1 MIEFNKV
8 TKVYQQNWTGL
19 SDISVKITK
28 GEFIF
33 VYGPSGAGKST
44 FLKLIYLE
52 EKPTT
57 GVVSVFDSDLSQ
69 LTKKEIPPMRRKIG
83 VIFQDF
89 KLLQDRTVE
98 ENIAFALEVIGRP
111 GGEVKRQ
118 VLKALTLIKLS
129 HKKGAYPY
137 QLSGGEQQKVAI
149 ARALVRDPFI
159 LLADEPTGNLDYK
172 SSREIMELL
181 YQVNIQGTTVIMA
194 THDLDLIKKSKKRY
208 IKLEEGR
215 LIEDVS

>member
-1 MIEFNKV
+1 MYKRQ
-8 TKVYQQNWTGL
+8 VYQKNWIGL
-19 SDISVKITK
+19 SEISVRIEK
-28 GEFIF
+28 GEFVFI
-33 VYGPSGAGKST
+33 YGPSGAGKST

-57 GVVSVFDSDLSQ
+57 GRVIVFGNDLSIIR
-69 LTKKEIPPMRRKIG
+69 KAEIPKLRRKIG

-111 GGEVKRQ
+111 GGEVRKQ
-118 VLKALTLIKLS
+118 VLKALTWIKLS
-129 HKKGAYPY
+129 HKKAAYPY

-159 LLADEPTGNLDYK
+159 LLADEPTGNLDAE
-172 SSREIMELL
+172 SAQEVMDLL
-181 YQVNIQGTTVIMA
+181 FQVNLQGTTVVMA
-194 THDLDLIKKSKKRY
+194 THDLDLIKRSKRRY
-208 IKLEEGR
+208 LRLEEGR
-215 LIEDVS
+215 LIEDVA

>member
-1 MIEFNKV
+1 MVEFNDV
-8 TKVYQQNWTGL
+8 TKVYQQNWIGL
-19 SDISVKITK
+19 TDISIKIEK

-44 FLKLIYLE
+44 FLKLIFLE

-57 GVVSVFDSDLSQ
+57 GKIYVFDEDLSQ
-69 LTKKEIPPMRRKIG
+69 LTKKEVPQMRRKIG

-89 KLLQDRTVE
+89 KLLQDRTAE

-111 GGEVKRQ
+111 GGETKRQ
-118 VLKALTLIKLS
+118 VLKAFTWIKLS

-137 QLSGGEQQKVAI
+137 QLSGGEQQKIAI

-159 LLADEPTGNLDYK
+159 LLADEPTGNLDDR
-172 SSREIMELL
+172 SAREIMDLL
-181 YQVNIQGTTVIMA
+181 IQVNIQGTTVIMA
-194 THDLDLIKKSKKRY
+194 THDLELIKKSKKRY

-215 LIEDVS
+215 LIEDVP

>member
-57 GVVSVFDSDLSQ
+57 GVV
-69 LTKKEIPPMRRKIG
+69 
-83 VIFQDF
+83 
-89 KLLQDRTVE
+89 
-98 ENIAFALEVIGRP
+98 
-111 GGEVKRQ
+111 
-118 VLKALTLIKLS
+118 
-129 HKKGAYPY
+129 
-137 QLSGGEQQKVAI
+137 
-149 ARALVRDPFI
+149 
-159 LLADEPTGNLDYK
+159 
-172 SSREIMELL
+172 
-181 YQVNIQGTTVIMA
+181 
-194 THDLDLIKKSKKRY
+194 
-208 IKLEEGR
+208 
-215 LIEDVS
+215 